1 MKKII
6 ISLLLALSALSGALV
21 MRMSTP
27 EFKQNLGAVNF
38 VGVLPTTLSGSGVNA
53 TVSSIGVTSMKISQT
68 SQPLSMADFG
78 SIGYATLE
86 PGVPARQEF
95 ISFTG
100 ITQNANGTAI
110 LTGVVRGLSP
120 VSPYTAS
127 STMRFAHGGSTKIII
142 SNSPPFYNNFA
153 LQTNNATVTA
163 QWIFSS
169 AFPVR
174 YDTHPTFTIGTELVD
189 KIYADGLVAA
199 GVATS
204 SETNFGGVWLGTA
217 LQQAS
222 STNGGANQPFVMQTR
237 YATDTPT
244 SGCAVGYTGT
254 AGAGCS
260 VIATLTGKI
269 KQTFLDIFSTVNT
282 WTGTNTFTATTNF
295 SATTTGALSAL
306 YGDGSDGIV
315 TITSGTTTLTR
326 DMYYDSLTVNNGAT
340 VTPSSFRIF
349 VKNTLTVSGAI
360 SGNGMSGSAGTDVA
374 SCVYGGGCPASASVA
389 GVGGTSTGGY
399 LGFAPN
405 GGKGGNGG
413 SVTCHSADGTNGSSG
428 SIPTLYSFTLNS
440 GGTGGN
446 GGAGAQVGGCAYSP
460 ATGGAS
466 SSPTTVLF
474 KVNNFLSALHPFS
487 SSSPI
492 VSAGASGGGAGGSGS
507 SCNGC
512 SGPAVTVGGA
522 GGGAGAN
529 GSPVQIFAR
538 TVTITSTGIVSSNGG
553 NGGKGGNGG
562 SVSGG
567 TNNLGAGGGGG
578 GAGGSGGWVQIVAS
592 LYTNTGTL
600 SANAGVGGT
609 YGTGG
614 TGSTGNGANGTAGA
628 NGSAGVTAVIIQ

>member
-1 MKKII
+1 MNKLFKKIGNI
-6 ISLLLALSALSGALV
+6 VLMGLLAVSLTGGMLYSIERKSTAEAAFYPVQTKSVRLYSGISSISTSARLRS
-21 MRMSTP
+21 
-27 EFKQNLGAVNF
+27 FYD
-38 VGVLPTTLSGSGVNA
+38 LSGS
-53 TVSSIGVTSMKISQT
+53 TKLT
-68 SQPLSMADFG
+68 MAMFG
-78 SIGYATLE
+78 SVGYVTFD
-86 PGVPARQEF
+86 PGTPKEESA
-95 ISFTG
+95 SFTG
-100 ITQNANGTAI
+100 ITDNGDGTQT
-110 LTGVVRGLSP
+110 LTGLTRGLLGRYPFGTGGVAYSHDANSYVVASNGADFYSKFAFKENNESVTGVWNFNTVLP
-120 VSPYTAS
+120 VSSLIATT
-127 STMRFAHGGSTKIII
+127 STQFVTK
-142 SNSPPFYNNFA
+142 A
-153 LQTNNATVTA
+153 LL
-163 QWIFSS
+163 
-169 AFPVR
+169 
-174 YDTHPTFTIGTELVD
+174 DGTI
-189 KIYADGLVAA
+189 AA

-204 SETNFGGVWLGTA
+204 SESNFGGVWLGTA

-578 GAGGSGGWVQIVAS
+578 GAGGSGGWVQIVTS
-592 LYTNTGTL
+592 SYTNTGTL

-614 TGSTGNGANGTAGA
+614 TGSTGSGANGTAGA